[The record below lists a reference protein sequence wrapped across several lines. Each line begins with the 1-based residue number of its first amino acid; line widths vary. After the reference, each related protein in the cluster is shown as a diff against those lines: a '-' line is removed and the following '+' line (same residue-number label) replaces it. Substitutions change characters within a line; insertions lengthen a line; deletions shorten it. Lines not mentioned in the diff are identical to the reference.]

1 MILDRAFLGMS
12 SDSDAILDGE
22 DAESEAPS
30 NDAVVMDCYSESA
43 VDMDTNHSSDQHA
56 GREEGRGSR
65 MGPITSWSEVCRPAS
80 LLRFTLNLK
89 EADPKID
96 FFQWFRQLVNCTE
109 GRVPR
114 LFATGCHLGGLGIVE
129 HYGPTAAVCS
139 VNK

>member
-1 MILDRAFLGMS
+1 MS

-56 GREEGRGSR
+56 GREEGRGISY
-65 MGPITSWSEVCRPAS
+65 GADTSWSEVCRPAS
-80 LLRFTLNLK
+80 LLRFTPNLK

-109 GRVPR
+109 AECQDCLQLAATSVAWESSSTMDR
-114 LFATGCHLGGLGIVE
+114 LLPC
-129 HYGPTAAVCS
+129 AV
-139 VNK
+139 

>member
-1 MILDRAFLGMS
+1 M
-12 SDSDAILDGE
+12 
-22 DAESEAPS
+22 
-30 NDAVVMDCYSESA
+30 
-43 VDMDTNHSSDQHA
+43 
-56 GREEGRGSR
+56 
-65 MGPITSWSEVCRPAS
+65 SWSEVCRPAS

>member
-1 MILDRAFLGMS
+1 MMLWSWTVILNLQWIWTQITPQTSMLGVKKAEDLVWGRYVVVGGMS
-12 SDSDAILDGE
+12 
-22 DAESEAPS
+22 PS
-30 NDAVVMDCYSESA
+30 FSPQIHPE
-43 VDMDTNHSSDQHA
+43 
-56 GREEGRGSR
+56 
-65 MGPITSWSEVCRPAS
+65 P
-80 LLRFTLNLK
+80 K